1 MRFLVDNALSP
12 ALAEGLRQSKHDS
25 VHVRDYGLQSASDIE
40 IFFRAAQEHRVIVSA
55 DTDFGSL
62 LALRDAAEPSVILF
76 RGTSTRHPDK
86 QLTQLLANLD
96 AIEDAIEE
104 GAIVVFEETRIR
116 VRSLP
121 IGRDRG

>member
-1 MRFLVDNALSP
+1 MPLPL
-12 ALAEGLRQSKHDS
+12 
-25 VHVRDYGLQSASDIE
+25 
-40 IFFRAAQEHRVIVSA
+40 FFRAAQEHRVIISA

-76 RGTSTRHPDK
+76 RGNSTRRPDK

-96 AIEDAIEE
+96 AVEDAIEE

-116 VRSLP
+116 VRPLP